1 VPATET
7 LPQANPDDDPVPWL
21 RLQQTAGLGPA
32 MARRLLKRFGLPA
45 NIFEAGFEALS
56 AVVPKPLAQALAAP
70 PAPGGAAKID
80 ATLEWLE
87 QPGNAI
93 LTLAHAAYPFNLL
106 EIPDPPLLLYLKG
119 RPELLARPA
128 LAIVGSRN
136 ASAQG
141 VANALHFA
149 HALSGAGLTIVSG
162 LALGIDAAAHQGG
175 LRGAGSSIA
184 VIGTGADIV
193 YPLRNRALAQLIA
206 TGGCI
211 VSEYA
216 LGVPAMSSN
225 FPRRNRLIS
234 GLARGVLVIEAAAQS
249 GSLITARLAAEQGRD
264 IFAIPGSIHS
274 ALAKGCHA
282 LIKQGAKLVESAD
295 DVLQELAWP
304 STAAAIPAHR
314 AQSGVAVDGQVHAAL
329 LAALS
334 HDPAGSDILAER
346 AGLGSAEV
354 LTQLLTL
361 EMKGLVERLPGGLFQ
376 RTTL

>member
-1 VPATET
+1 MPATEI
-7 LPQANPDDDPVPWL
+7 LAQANPDDDPAPWL

-45 NIFEAGFEALS
+45 NIFEAGFEALR

-70 PAPGGAAKID
+70 PAPGAAAQID
-80 ATLEWLE
+80 ATLEWLG

-93 LTLAHAAYPFNLL
+93 LTLAHPAYPSSLL

-141 VANALHFA
+141 VANALRFA
-149 HALSGAGLTIVSG
+149 QSLSEAGLTIVSG

-225 FPRRNRLIS
+225 LP
-234 GLARGVLVIEAAAQS
+234 
-249 GSLITARLAAEQGRD
+249 
-264 IFAIPGSIHS
+264 IH
-274 ALAKGCHA
+274 
-282 LIKQGAKLVESAD
+282 
-295 DVLQELAWP
+295 LQYIHL
-304 STAAAIPAHR
+304 
-314 AQSGVAVDGQVHAAL
+314 
-329 LAALS
+329 
-334 HDPAGSDILAER
+334 
-346 AGLGSAEV
+346 
-354 LTQLLTL
+354 
-361 EMKGLVERLPGGLFQ
+361 
-376 RTTL
+376 